1 MNNPE
6 IRVFE
11 DQPTLARAAAEKVL
25 AVVLASLAKEPE
37 VHIALTGGRVG
48 TMTLEALSGLTAN
61 VDFARLHI
69 WWIDDR
75 FVSATS
81 KDRNELQARKAW
93 LDKSSVP
100 SENIHP
106 FPSSDDGTIE
116 STARVFAQ
124 AFQARNPHFALVLLG
139 MGEDG
144 HVASLFPEGKAVA
157 EGEWVVI
164 EANSPK
170 PPAERLSLSL
180 KALNRA
186 NEVVFLVSGIQKA
199 EAVRNVLSG
208 SSDLPAAR
216 VQGTSST
223 TWLLDQEA
231 ASLTT
236 SS

>member
-11 DQPTLARAAAEKVL
+11 DQATLVRAAAEKAL
-25 AVVLASLAKEPE
+25 AVVLASLEKEPE

-81 KDRNELQARKAW
+81 KDRNELQARMAW
-93 LDKSSVP
+93 LDQSSVP

-116 STARVFAQ
+116 LSAKVFAQ
-124 AFQARNPHFALVLLG
+124 AFQERNPHFALVLLG
-139 MGEDG
+139 VGEDG

-157 EGEWVVI
+157 ESEWVVI
-164 EANSPK
+164 ESNSPK

-186 NEVVFLVSGIQKA
+186 YEVVFLVSGIEKA
-199 EAVRNVLSG
+199 QAVRDVLSG
-208 SSDLPAAR
+208 SSHLPAAR
-216 VQGTSST
+216 VQGKSRT

-236 SS
+236 VS

>member
-11 DQPTLARAAAEKVL
+11 DQATLVRAAAEKVL

-48 TMTLEALSGLTAN
+48 TMTLEALSELTVN
-61 VDFARLHI
+61 IDLARLHI

-81 KDRNELQARKAW
+81 NDRNELQARKAW
-93 LDKSSVP
+93 LDQSSVP

-124 AFQARNPHFALVLLG
+124 AFQARNPQFALVLLG

-144 HVASLFPEGKAVA
+144 HVASLFPEGKAIA

-164 EANSPK
+164 EGNSPK

-180 KALNRA
+180 NALNRA
-186 NEVVFLVSGIQKA
+186 SDVVFLVSGIEKA
-199 EAVRNVLSG
+199 EAIRDVLSG
-208 SSDLPAAR
+208 SRRLPAAR
-216 VQGTSST
+216 VQGKNST

>member
-11 DQPTLARAAAEKVL
+11 DQATLVRAAAKKVL

-48 TMTLEALSGLTAN
+48 TMTLEALSELTVN
-61 VDFARLHI
+61 IDLARLHI

-81 KDRNELQARKAW
+81 NDRNELQARKAW
-93 LDKSSVP
+93 LDQSSVP

-124 AFQARNPHFALVLLG
+124 AFQARNPQFALVLLG

-144 HVASLFPEGKAVA
+144 HVASLFPEGKAIA

-164 EANSPK
+164 EGNSPK

-180 KALNRA
+180 NALNRA
-186 NEVVFLVSGIQKA
+186 SDVVFLVSGIEKA
-199 EAVRNVLSG
+199 EAIRDVLSG
-208 SSDLPAAR
+208 SSRLPAAR
-216 VQGTSST
+216 VQGKNST

>member
-11 DQPTLARAAAEKVL
+11 DQATLARAAAEKVL
-25 AVVLASLAKEPE
+25 AIVSASLGRDPE

-48 TMTLEALSGLTAN
+48 TMTLEALSELTAN
-61 VDFARLHI
+61 VDLARLHI
-69 WWIDDR
+69 WWIDER
-75 FVSATS
+75 FVAATS
-81 KDRNELQARKAW
+81 IDRNEVQARKAW
-93 LDKSSVP
+93 LDHSSVP

-116 STARVFAQ
+116 STAKVFAQ
-124 AFQARNPHFALVLLG
+124 AFKARNPQFALVLLG

-157 EGEWVVI
+157 EGEWIVI
-164 EANSPK
+164 EGNSPK

-186 NEVVFLVSGIQKA
+186 DDVVFLVSGIEKA

-208 SSDLPAAR
+208 SSRLPAAR
-216 VQGTSST
+216 VQGKSST

>member
-11 DQPTLARAAAEKVL
+11 DQATLVRAAAEKVL

-48 TMTLEALSGLTAN
+48 TMTLEALSELTVN
-61 VDFARLHI
+61 IDLARLHI

-81 KDRNELQARKAW
+81 NDRNELQARKAW
-93 LDKSSVP
+93 LDQSSVP

-124 AFQARNPHFALVLLG
+124 AFQARNPQFALVLLG

-164 EANSPK
+164 EGNSPK

-180 KALNRA
+180 NALNRA
-186 NEVVFLVSGIQKA
+186 SDVVFLVSGIEKA
-199 EAVRNVLSG
+199 DAIRDVLTG
-208 SSDLPAAR
+208 SSRLPAAR
-216 VQGTSST
+216 VQGKNST

>member
-11 DQPTLARAAAEKVL
+11 DQATLVRAAAEKVL
-25 AVVLASLAKEPE
+25 AIVSDSLGRDPE

-48 TMTLEALSGLTAN
+48 TMTLEALSELTAN
-61 VDFARLHI
+61 VDLARLHI
-69 WWIDDR
+69 WWIDER

-81 KDRNELQARKAW
+81 IDRNEVQARKAW
-93 LDKSSVP
+93 LDESSVP

-116 STARVFAQ
+116 STAKVFAQ
-124 AFQARNPHFALVLLG
+124 AIQARNPQFALVLLG

-157 EGEWVVI
+157 EGEWIVI
-164 EANSPK
+164 EGNSPK

-186 NEVVFLVSGIQKA
+186 DDVVFLVSGIEKA
-199 EAVRNVLSG
+199 EAVRNVFSG
-208 SSDLPAAR
+208 SSHLPAAG
-216 VQGTSST
+216 VQGKSST

-231 ASLTT
+231 ASLIT